1 MVHWLEQRGQSI
13 SLTQPVSAAG
23 SNFIRARGYELEN
36 LTSNTEFTFLR
47 LL

>member
-1 MVHWLEQRGQSI
+1 MVHWLEQRG
-13 SLTQPVSAAG
+13 LTQPVSAAG
-23 SNFIRARGYELEN
+23 SNSIRACGYELEN